1 MKLAARKTEV
11 ILYDSDFSESDNEG
25 EDPAD
30 GKNVSLDALG
40 FPEKLQRMLNK
51 EPKDHILQ
59 AKAKWK
65 ELGPLKLENIVK
77 YAAKDTEIKYTN
89 ELGRCKTNLAV
100 LG

>member
-1 MKLAARKTEV
+1 M
-11 ILYDSDFSESDNEG
+11 DH
-25 EDPAD
+25 
-30 GKNVSLDALG
+30 LG

-51 EPKDHILQ
+51 EPKDHIPL

-77 YAAKDTEIKYTN
+77 YAAKDQEIKYTS
-89 ELGRCKTNLAV
+89 ELGRCKTNRMV